1 MTREEMKKMLPI
13 IQAYVD
19 GKVVEYQDAET
30 GEWQAVEDYLFLI
43 TVDDKPRYYRI
54 KPEPKYRPFKDA
66 EECWN
71 EMLKHEPFGWLKHQ
85 SSEWLEDE
93 DESWYENIT
102 TVMSTTVWFNADDIE
117 SRTLSFKKVM
127 KEYTFVDGTPFG
139 IKEGGEE

>member
-19 GKVVEYQDAET
+19 GKEVEYYNEHED
-30 GEWQAVEDYLFLI
+30 EWVSFDREYSFFI
-43 TVDDKPRYYRI
+43 TFYDKPEGYRI

-71 EMLKHEPFGWLKHQ
+71 EMLKHVPFGWIKDNVGYELI
-85 SSEWLEDE
+85 SSLCDIEDE
-93 DESWYENIT
+93 EGGVAIYAQQKNWSCGFL
-102 TVMSTTVWFNADDIE
+102 FNTFTFADG
-117 SRTLSFKKVM
+117 SA
-127 KEYTFVDGTPFG
+127 FG

>member
-1 MTREEMKKMLPI
+1 MKKMLPI

-71 EMLKHEPFGWLKHQ
+71 EMLKHQPFGWIK
-85 SSEWLEDE
+85 DE
-93 DESWYENIT
+93 NKYYHIACVFDADKEGDNMTIE
-102 TVMSTTVWFNADDIE
+102 TVGYKSFNGVLAC
-117 SRTLSFKKVM
+117 
-127 KEYTFVDGTPFG
+127 YTFADGTPFG